1 MIQYTCKDMGLSC
14 SYRIKG
20 DSFESLILEALEHIR
35 EKHTQDFRTIT
46 SPAEIEAMKRSLERS
61 TRIVA

>member
-1 MIQYTCKDMGLSC
+1 MYQYTCKDMGLNC
-14 SYRIKG
+14 PYRIKG
-20 DSFESLILEALEHIR
+20 DTLESVVLEALGHIR
-35 EKHTQDFRTIT
+35 EKHTQDFRDIN